1 MLTYLTITGKLQK
14 ASYEVFGKKK
24 VLANVEFLMY
34 HGIII
39 CHLEIQ
45 SHFSDSQFLP
55 GCLDFCDCGAFSL

>member
-1 MLTYLTITGKLQK
+1 MK
-14 ASYEVFGKKK
+14 FFFFKK

-34 HGIII
+34 HRIII

-45 SHFSDSQFLP
+45 SHFLDSQFLP

>member
-1 MLTYLTITGKLQK
+1 MLTYLTIIGKPLK
-14 ASYEVFGKKK
+14 ASYEVFFFKK

-34 HGIII
+34 HRIII

-45 SHFSDSQFLP
+45 SHFLDSQFLP